1 MVAASGRRSWG
12 EQAAL
17 GAVALGGAGGFLAIS
32 RTIGGHRGN
41 RFDRAVVH
49 RMGRV
54 RSPIA
59 NAVMRGITFLGSA
72 SGTTLVSALAFAWAS
87 ARRRPR
93 LASQMVWAGLGGASA
108 ELVFKRLFSR
118 KRPTLLAHLETTA
131 STSFPSGHSM
141 ASSAMYLTLAFV
153 ASHTDELRHLRAPLI
168 AGAAAVAGAVGVTRV
183 YLGVHWPTDVLGGL
197 ALGTAWACAAEAA
210 FDLA

>member
-1 MVAASGRRSWG
+1 MAVASRNWG

-17 GAVALGGAGGFLAIS
+17 GAIALGATGGFLAIS

-49 RMGRV
+49 RFGRA
-54 RSPIA
+54 RSPIT
-59 NAVMRGITFLGSA
+59 NALMRGVTFFGSA
-72 SGTTLVSALAFAWAS
+72 AGATIVSTLAFAWA
-87 ARRRPR
+87 RKRQRPR
-93 LASQMVWAGLGGASA
+93 LAWQIVWAGLGGASA
-108 ELVFKRLFSR
+108 ELVFKRLFLR
-118 KRPTLLAHLETTA
+118 KRPTLLAHLERTQ

-141 ASSAMYLTLAFV
+141 ASSSIYLTLAFV
-153 ASHTDELRHLRAPLI
+153 ASHTDELREYRAPLI
-168 AGAAAVAGAVGVTRV
+168 AGAAAIAGAVAVTRV
-183 YLGVHWPTDVLGGL
+183 YLGVHWPTDALGGL